1 MPMEATKLFVASS
14 LDDAWTGLLRDWFAE
29 AQSVWREDLP
39 SLVVVPTRALAN
51 NLKARLLRDGRSH
64 LGLRLVTPP
73 LLRELLRGQAAI
85 PRAHLRLLLA
95 AAATEIATSA
105 EPNSSVAFAAKAVA
119 RTPEHLLQ
127 ALDRLTSA
135 GWDFAELSLEAF
147 GPIVQR
153 FREQLAAC
161 DFHFNSEID
170 RALAKQEDIRFSK
183 VLALGFDSSH
193 WPLWFLLRAAVN
205 ATRSATVIVDLGQ
218 GDASDAAQLWQ
229 GSWEEAFGEARP
241 IQPGSR
247 TPNGSLFTDAQMRG
261 ETQRVGF
268 LVGADAT
275 EQASAIAQT
284 CIRFLADDND
294 ARIGIVI
301 AQTDALPRLISTALS
316 RLGLPHY
323 DGIAHYTPGLFESGE
338 WRAWL
343 EWQRSPRSEAFL
355 QFVRALPNAA
365 EIFPDVSVSK
375 MESVLREAHAQV
387 LIDDVD
393 VLREFCAG
401 KNPPVA
407 GSIASLG
414 RLPAQAT
421 LAEFLRATKTAC
433 EQLSWRQQWLEIAN
447 RLGDWIDKLPVEI
460 PRAHFLRWL
469 EEIATSFGV
478 ERSEPGGHPY
488 ARVQLATVASAC
500 GQEWSHLIFA
510 GWNDGA
516 WPPPA
521 RGEFAREEE
530 IAAFNRNVRELNRR
544 ATRQGRQ
551 GEGHVSIRDGHT
563 YYLGPREQRAIA
575 LRQFEALRES
585 AAKEVVLSAS
595 LVKEG
600 EPERFWNPSELFTQ
614 LYQDAEKR
622 PLTQKAMRD
631 LQAATGEWLQN
642 SNRLT
647 SSKKSAPAIGQTR
660 AAYEQRRD
668 PQAKSNEYDFA
679 FRSAPNQTPVFSVSE
694 FDRFISAPALVWMR
708 HYLGVR
714 AVVDDAYLWNS
725 SSGQWI
731 HDWLAQAAGGA
742 EKSFSP
748 LPSAAEIDRKI
759 LAAANAKRAQIEEW
773 CAHAKRTLP
782 DWWRSGWEH
791 ALFLARALGE
801 RLASTEGWP
810 WISSEWKIDDD
821 LPAKID
827 NRTSLAFRGRIDAIL
842 SRSHTAAGSLAAEEL
857 WIIDYKT
864 GSKRA
869 LRPPAKKKMLDG
881 SALQLGLY
889 AIAARTRGAQQT
901 SISLLSP
908 LVRPIQPQLSDK
920 EIFAETEILRELAR
934 MQQSGVFGMHGS
946 LRSAFRFT
954 EDYPL
959 ATLGI
964 DQDTVE
970 QRWENTHPALVRE
983 EEEFFW

>member
-1 MPMEATKLFVASS
+1 MPLKATKLFVASS
-14 LDDAWTGLLRDWFAE
+14 LDDAWAGLLRDWLAE
-29 AQSVWREDLP
+29 ASAAWREESP
-39 SLVVVPTRALAN
+39 SLVIVPTRALAN
-51 NLKARLLRDGRSH
+51 NLKARLLRERRSH
-64 LGLRLVTPP
+64 LGLRFVTPP
-73 LLRELLRGQAAI
+73 GLRELLRGQPAV

-95 AAATEIATSA
+95 TAANEIALSA
-105 EPNSSVAFAAKAVA
+105 EPNSPLAFAAKAVA

-135 GWDFAELSLEAF
+135 GWDFAELSLDSFA
-147 GPIVQR
+147 PIVQR

-161 DFHFNSEID
+161 GFHFNSEID
-170 RALAKQEDIRFSK
+170 RALAKQKDIRFSK
-183 VLALGFDSSH
+183 VLVLGFESSH
-193 WPLWFLLRAAVN
+193 WPLWFLLRAAVA
-205 ATRSATVIVDLGQ
+205 ATTSATVVVDLGQ
-218 GDASDAAQLWQ
+218 SDASDAAQLWQ
-229 GSWEEAFGEARP
+229 GSWEEAFGEAQP
-241 IQPGSR
+241 IKSVSQ
-247 TPNGSLFTDAQMRG
+247 TPNESLFTDAQMRG
-261 ETQRVGF
+261 ETQRVSF

-275 EQASAIAQT
+275 EQANAIAQT
-284 CIRFLADDND
+284 CVRFLAGDHD

-316 RLGLPHY
+316 RLGLPHH

-365 EIFPDVSVSK
+365 EIFSDVSVSK
-375 MESVLREAHAQV
+375 MENVLREAHAQV

-401 KNPPVA
+401 KNAQVA
-407 GSIASLG
+407 AAIDSLG
-414 RLPAQAT
+414 RLPIQST
-421 LAEFLRATKTAC
+421 LAEFLRATETAC
-433 EQLSWRQQWLEIAN
+433 DQLGWRQQWLEIAS
-447 RLGDWIDKLPVEI
+447 RLGDWINKVPTEI
-460 PRAHFLRWL
+460 SRAHFLRWL
-469 EEIATSFGV
+469 DEIATSFGV
-478 ERSEPGGHPY
+478 ERSEAGEHPY
-488 ARVQLATVASAC
+488 ARVQLLNVASAC

-516 WPPPA
+516 WPRPA

-530 IAAFNRNVRELNRR
+530 VATFNGSVRHLNRR

-551 GEGHVSIRDGHT
+551 GEGHVHIRDGHT
-563 YYLGPREQRAIA
+563 YYLGPSEQRAVA
-575 LRQFEALRES
+575 LRQFEGLRES
-585 AAKEVVLSAS
+585 ATKEVVLSAS

-600 EPERFWNPSELFTQ
+600 EPERLWNPSELFTQ
-614 LYQDAEKR
+614 LYQETEKR

-631 LQAATGEWLQN
+631 LQAATSEWLQ
-642 SNRLT
+642 SCDRLT
-647 SSKKSAPAIGQTR
+647 SLKRSTSDVRQTR
-660 AAYEQRRD
+660 LAYDQRRD
-668 PQAKSNEYDFA
+668 AQAKSNEYDFA

-714 AVVDDAYLWNS
+714 AVADDAYLWNS

-742 EKSFSP
+742 EKSFSA

-773 CAHAKRTLP
+773 CARAKRTLP

-801 RLASTEGWP
+801 RFASAEGWP
-810 WISSEWKIDDD
+810 WISTEWKIDDE

-827 NRTSLAFRGRIDAIL
+827 NHTSLAFRGRIDAIL
-842 SRSHTAAGSLAAEEL
+842 SRSKIAAGLLAAEEL

-869 LRPPAKKKMLDG
+869 LRPPAKKRMLDG

-908 LVRPIQPQLSDK
+908 LVRPIQPQLSDRDILA
-920 EIFAETEILRELAR
+920 EIEILRELAR
-934 MQQSGVFGMHGS
+934 MQQGGVFGMHGP

-970 QRWENTHPALVRE
+970 QRWENTHPALVRD